1 METMPNPP
9 KKSRPK
15 PQAKAKAEKKP
26 LQTNDEGIT
35 KEELK
40 SFVEQQVITKL
51 GKPTKLNFVRASNIF
66 DNRWRVDVWC
76 YYDSTKTI
84 MTTQCSHIFHSY
96 FIYVDEHGKIT
107 KSDPEIK
114 KEY

>member
-1 METMPNPP
+1 METMPNPS

-15 PQAKAKAEKKP
+15 AQPKTQAEKKP

-40 SFVEQQVITKL
+40 SFIEQQVVTKL
-51 GKPTKLNFVRASNIF
+51 GQPPSLNFVRASNIF

-76 YYDSTKTI
+76 NYDSTETIVKTK
-84 MTTQCSHIFHSY
+84 CSHIFHSY
-96 FIYVDEHGKIT
+96 FIHVDKHGKIT